1 VTTSL
6 RLLLAS
12 ATLATASVLVGF
24 AANPSEPLDA
34 RVEVATQVDPLPAID
49 DDTPRDMPGL
59 HNIVAYREG
68 VGEGI
73 GEGFYSGSAPEGA
86 AGFKSLAALGIK
98 TILSVDGAIPDVS
111 AAKAHGMRY
120 AHLPIG
126 YDGFDAAREAELVR
140 AVRDLPKPLYL
151 HCHHGKH
158 RSAGAAAVVAVSL
171 GWLSN
176 DAAIARMKVS
186 GTAPGYKGLW
196 TCAAKAAP
204 MMAAA
209 IDAARAD
216 FPEVT
221 KPDSMVA
228 SMVAIDEALE
238 RLKLVEKNG
247 WRVPADH
254 PDLAPAADAGKIAD
268 LLALLKDDAFVHTL
282 GSAPGGGAGRED
294 PRSVSPDACA
304 ERAARFRALL
314 AEGRA
319 VAGSLEDALAATPDA
334 AAGEAE
340 SRAARLGG
348 FLKSL
353 QSNCKACHNEFRD

>member
-1 VTTSL
+1 VTTSP
-6 RLLLAS
+6 RLLLAA
-12 ATLATASVLVGF
+12 ATLAGASALGF
-24 AANPSEPLDA
+24 AAGAGEPPVA
-34 RVEVATQVDPLPAID
+34 RATDNSQVAPLPAID
-49 DDTPRDMPGL
+49 DDAPRDMPGL

-68 VGEGI
+68 NR
-73 GEGFYSGSAPEGA
+73 EGFYSGSAPEGA
-86 AGFKSLAALGIK
+86 AGFDSLAALGIK

-140 AVRDLPKPLYL
+140 AVRDLPKPLYI

-186 GTAPGYKGLW
+186 GTAAGYKGLW
-196 TCAAKAAP
+196 ACAAKAAP

-209 IDAARAD
+209 IDAARAE

-238 RLKLVEKNG
+238 RLKLVEKNE
-247 WRVPADH
+247 WRVPVNH
-254 PDLAPAADAGKIAD
+254 PDLAPASDAGKIAD

-282 GSAPGGGAGRED
+282 GSVSGGVAVGEGLRGD
-294 PRSVSPDACA
+294 SPDACA

-319 VAGSLEDALAATPDA
+319 VAGSLEEALAATVGA
-334 AAGEAE
+334 ADGGPEP
-340 SRAARLGG
+340 RATRLGG
-348 FLKSL
+348 LLKSL
-353 QSNCKACHNEFRD
+353 QSNCKACHAEFRD